1 MEVKDLAWNETLSK
15 RFNNYLFPIS
25 IRGLIVGI
33 SGSAKTT
40 LDLNILLR
48 RGWLD
53 YNNKYVFGKSMFQ
66 PEYRI
71 LEKAFEEQL
80 TKEAIVRLMDN
91 QNEIMN
97 LNLSPINLLEKMA
110 KTKLTDPI
118 WNASSLNQPAMYQT
132 QRPESGTEETDGL

>member
-53 YNNKYVFGKSMFQ
+53 YNNKYVFRKSMFQ